1 MSDELD
7 LTDLGKSITTL
18 PPLTYNRLQTSAPLE
33 EPTGNLFSAIFF
45 RDTTIGSFLKRPEA
59 TAFDPDKNMGL
70 DFMEFV
76 PRRHMSQFDAYALVT
91 NKDEAYSVM
100 RTLDEENERT
110 ALVAS
115 NPWKSFFYNF
125 GLQPIDPANWLPGG
139 VIFNNLKRM
148 SRATKGA
155 LQAGAAGVISTA
167 VQESF
172 LQRTQLSR
180 EVDES
185 IMNTA
190 AGGLFS
196 AAIGGVSP
204 ILGPKLKRFTNKNR
218 ERAKAE
224 ILDVFTEKEENLT
237 PYKHGSSAAH
247 ISGNQLANMP
257 KFVQKGMKTS
267 ISNDM
272 LTSEFQAPKDVV
284 TSVIETTYNL
294 VKNEQ
299 GEATINAERNI
310 VSSIRAIAPVLIEVD
325 NLFYE
330 QAGISSGFGKE
341 MRANRAAKADLS
353 GAILNN
359 DAYQKAVSYTLFTA
373 TKHPNEAVNKAAA
386 LIRDK
391 IFEPYKEALIALGE
405 LPKGATVQN
414 AFDYFPVNWN
424 QQKLKEDKSGFM
436 KLTTDWMH
444 RIDKVVESIHG
455 NTFYQ
460 FAQQEVKD
468 AKALRDRVRRV
479 KRGMT
484 PPETRKLEQQSR
496 KLEREL
502 RRAVKNVAQSPE
514 YRATEKEIRTLEHD
528 IRKANREHRRANVKE
543 MRTNLAELKKK
554 LTQVKNSVKGF
565 SGHTD
570 YVSLGLDL
578 KLAEAMRKEA
588 HAEVVV
594 KHKDLGSA
602 KSKLSEARAKLRD
615 AKNKKAPSLEVER
628 LLDMEIEHLEDK
640 VHTLEKEMKKEREKV
655 TKHQADVTTIKGMQA
670 DIEKKLGKKA
680 KAIASQTL
688 REIKKYPEYK
698 ELVLDIK
705 KTKEMIE
712 RTGTEPQNVKEL
724 RKKVSEKEKS
734 LKELVRKV
742 DKSPEYQKILGE
754 IKDKKQKIKES
765 KQKYSAENLGNLDEQ
780 IAVLEA
786 EANKLAE
793 NLAGRVLDPDEIA
806 AIFHQSE
813 GKQGRLRKPVLDPDY
828 IRLAAEQTYD
838 RIIGNDIGGPSKAVV
853 NKLNKRPAS
862 AKKRTFMIPQRLAF
876 DWQNQNASEVAERYA
891 RAVIPVVRMT
901 EIAHQLGYKSIEDW
915 HNNEIS
921 KMNDELKFRI
931 SGLNKK
937 DRKTVEK
944 AFKEFGN
951 APGSEAY
958 KIQADLESKS
968 EGVKG
973 KEADKLNKEFKKQ
986 EKNITSSFELIL
998 GIYGDGPN
1006 VHDNSASKYYK
1017 AFLNWNYVRLLGF
1030 MTLSAIPDIGMHVL
1044 THGPFAT
1051 LYHGLRPLLGDV
1063 FGTLKNMSKDDIQA
1077 MGYALETVKGTRL
1090 KSMAGHEGLS
1100 TQPSFFGRTF
1110 DKMVE
1115 TFGNFTFMNQWN
1127 DTQQVIAG
1135 TMSINRTLKS
1145 IEAWHNGTITKEEI
1159 TRLARL
1165 GIDKGQYQSIYDM
1178 WVKSGK
1184 GNEGGT
1190 YFANWVTWD
1199 PSNHNDRGALEA
1211 FKRATA
1217 KEIDSVVIVPGL
1229 GDKPLIAHTNL
1240 GKLLLQFKSFAF
1252 TATNKIL
1259 FSGIQRRNDANTYWG
1274 MATMLGLG
1282 AFSYAVT
1289 QAVRGNDNI
1298 DLSFSKLSRE
1308 AIDRSGLLGILSEVY
1323 NMAEKAG
1330 LGFGTQASRYQSR
1343 SLWGA
1348 LLGPSTGAF
1357 DEMFNLVNSIRK
1369 ADGEH
1374 PLTTKDFEKI
1384 LRLAPYQNLFYTY
1397 YLSRKVSGA
1406 VAKKLGFEEAQ
1417 ETKLKDMFK

>member
-1 MSDELD
+1 MSDEFD
-7 LTDLGKSITTL
+7 LTELGKSITTP
-18 PPLTYNRLQTSAPLE
+18 PPLTYGRLQTAAPLE
-33 EPTGNLFSAIFF
+33 QPTGNLFSAIFF
-45 RDTTIGSFLKRPEA
+45 RDTTLGSFLKKPEA
-59 TAFDPDKNMGL
+59 TAFDPDNNTNL
-70 DFMEFV
+70 DFLEFV

-110 ALVAS
+110 KLIAS
-115 NPWKSFFYNF
+115 HPWKSFFYNF

-139 VIFNNLKRM
+139 IIFRNLQRM
-148 SRATKGA
+148 SRSAKGA
-155 LQAGAAGVISTA
+155 LQAGASGILSTI
-167 VQESF
+167 VQESV
-172 LQRTQLSR
+172 LQSTQLSR
-180 EVDES
+180 EIDES

-190 AGGLFS
+190 VGGLFS
-196 AAIGGVSP
+196 AAIGGAAP
-204 ILGPKLKRFTNKNR
+204 ILGTKLKRFTNKTR

-224 ILDVFTEKEENLT
+224 IMDVFTEKEENLT
-237 PYKHGSSAAH
+237 PYKSGNSAAH

-257 KFVQKGMKTS
+257 KFIQKGMKTS

-294 VKNEQ
+294 VKNER

-310 VSSIRAIAPVLIEVD
+310 VSSIRALAPVLIEVD
-325 NLFYE
+325 NLFFD
-330 QAGISSGFGKE
+330 QAGISSGFAKE
-341 MRANRAAKADLS
+341 FRANRAAKADTS
-353 GAILNN
+353 GAILNS
-359 DAYQKAVSYTLFTA
+359 DAFQKAVSYTLFTA
-373 TKHPNEAVNKAAA
+373 TKHPNENVNKAAA
-386 LIRDK
+386 LLREK
-391 IFEPYKEALIALGE
+391 IFEPYKDALIALGE

-424 QQKLKEDKSGFM
+424 QQKLKEDKNGFIKM
-436 KLTTDWMH
+436 TTDWMH
-444 RIDKVVESIHG
+444 RINKVIGGIHE
-455 NTFYQ
+455 NTEYK
-460 FAQQEVKD
+460 AALQEIKN
-468 AKALRDRVRRV
+468 AKALKDRVRRV

-502 RRAVKNVAQSPE
+502 RRSVKNVAQSPE

-528 IRKANREHRRANVKE
+528 IRKANREYRRANVKE
-543 MRTNLAELKKK
+543 MRTNLAALKKK
-554 LTQVKNSVKGF
+554 LTQVKKSVKGF
-565 SGHTD
+565 AGHTD

-588 HAEVVV
+588 HAEVVI
-594 KHKDLGSA
+594 KHKDLSAA
-602 KSKLSEARAKLRD
+602 KSKLSEARAKLKE
-615 AKNKKAPSLEVER
+615 AQNKKAPSLEVER
-628 LLDMEIEHLEDK
+628 LLDMEIEHLEDR
-640 VHTLEKEMKKEREKV
+640 VHTLEAERNKEREKV
-655 TKHQADVTTIKGMQA
+655 TKHQKDVDTIKGMQA

-688 REIKKYPEYK
+688 REIKKHPEYA

-742 DKSPEYQKILGE
+742 DKSPEYQKILAE

-765 KQKYSAENLGNLDEQ
+765 KAKYSAENLGNLEEQ

-793 NLAGRVLDPDEIA
+793 NIAGRSLDPDEIA

-813 GKQGRLRKPVLDPDY
+813 GKRGRLRKPITELEY
-828 IRLAAEQTYD
+828 IKVAADQTYD

-853 NKLNKRPAS
+853 NKLNKRPSS
-862 AKKRTFMIPQRLAF
+862 AKNRTFMIPQRLAF
-876 DWQNQNASEVAERYA
+876 EWQNQNASEVAERYA
-891 RAVIPVVRMT
+891 RAVIPVVRTT

-915 HNNEIS
+915 HNSEIA
-921 KMNDELKFRI
+921 KMNDELRFRI
-931 SGLNKK
+931 EGLNKK

-951 APGSEAY
+951 APDSPAY
-958 KIQADLESKS
+958 KIQADLMAKS

-986 EKNITSSFELIL
+986 EKNITSAFELIL

-1006 VHDNSASKYYK
+1006 IHDNSASKYYK

-1051 LYHGLRPLLGDV
+1051 LYHGLKPVLSEV
-1063 FGTLKNMSKDDIQA
+1063 FGIMKNMSKDDIQA

-1090 KSMAGHEGLS
+1090 KSMAGHQGLS

-1110 DKMVE
+1110 DKVVE

-1135 TMSINRTLKS
+1135 TMSINRTLKA
-1145 IEAWHNGTITKEEI
+1145 IEAWHNGTITKEEV

-1165 GIDKGQYQSIYDM
+1165 GIDKGQYQSIYDL
-1178 WVKSGK
+1178 WKKHGGS
-1184 GNEGGT
+1184 EGGT
-1190 YFANWVTWD
+1190 HFANWVNWELKT
-1199 PSNHNDRGALEA
+1199 HNDRAALEA
-1211 FKRATA
+1211 FKRATSA
-1217 KEIDSVVIVPGL
+1217 EIDSVVIVPGL

-1252 TATNKIL
+1252 AATNKVL
-1259 FSGIQRRNDANTYWG
+1259 FAGIQRRNDANTYWG

-1282 AFSYAVT
+1282 AFSYAAT
-1289 QAVRGNDNI
+1289 QVIRGNDNI
-1298 DLSFSKLSRE
+1298 DLSFGKLSRE

-1348 LLGPSTGAF
+1348 MLGPSTGAF
-1357 DEMFNLVNSIRK
+1357 DEMFALFNSIRK

-1417 ETKLKDMFK
+1417 ETKLKEMFK

>member
-18 PPLTYNRLQTSAPLE
+18 PPLTFNRLQTSVPLE

-76 PRRHMSQFDAYALVT
+76 PRRHMNQFDAYALVT

-110 ALVAS
+110 ALIAS

-148 SRATKGA
+148 SRAAKGA

-204 ILGPKLKRFTNKNR
+204 ILGPKLKRFTNKTR

-224 ILDVFTEKEENLT
+224 IMDVFTEKEVSLT
-237 PYKHGSSAAH
+237 PYQHGSSATH
-247 ISGNQLANMP
+247 LTGNQLSGMSKP
-257 KFVQKGMKTS
+257 LQKVMKNC

-272 LTSEFQAPKDVV
+272 LTSDFQAPKDVV
-284 TSVIETTYNL
+284 TSIIETNFTL
-294 VKNEQ
+294 IKNES
-299 GEATINAERNI
+299 GVATVNAER
-310 VSSIRAIAPVLIEVD
+310 AIKLAISELAPTLVEVD
-325 NLFYE
+325 NLFFK
-330 QAGISSGFGKE
+330 QAGIASGFAKE
-341 MRANRAAKADLS
+341 FRANRAAKADAS
-353 GAILNN
+353 GAILNYE
-359 DAYQKAVSYTLFTA
+359 AFQKAVSYTLFTRIE
-373 TKHPNEAVNKAAA
+373 HPNAEVNEAAK
-386 LIRDK
+386 LIYYK
-391 IFEPYKEALIALGE
+391 IFEPYKNALIELGE
-405 LPKGATVQN
+405 LPKNATVQN
-414 AFDYFPVNWN
+414 AFEYFPVNWN
-424 QQKLKEDKSGFM
+424 QQKLKEDKNGFIKM
-436 KLTTDWMH
+436 TTEWMQ
-444 RIDKVVESIHG
+444 RINGVVEGIHQ
-455 NTFYQ
+455 NPEYK
-460 FAQQEVKD
+460 AALQEIKD
-468 AKALRDRVRRV
+468 SKILKDHVRRV

-514 YRATEKEIRTLEHD
+514 YRATEKEIRILEHE
-528 IRKANREHRRANVKE
+528 IRVANREYRRANVKE

-565 SGHTD
+565 AGHTD

-588 HAEVVV
+588 HAEVVI
-594 KHKDLGSA
+594 KHKDLGAA
-602 KSKLSEARAKLRD
+602 KSKLSEARAKLKE

-628 LLDMEIEHLEDK
+628 LLDMEIDHLEDK

-670 DIEKKLGKKA
+670 DIEKKLNKKA
-680 KAIASQTL
+680 KAISKQTL
-688 REIKKYPEYK
+688 REIKKHPEYK
-698 ELVLDIK
+698 DLVLDIK

-765 KQKYSAENLGNLDEQ
+765 KAKYSAENLGNLEEQ
-780 IAVLEA
+780 ITVLEA
-786 EANKLAE
+786 EASKLAE
-793 NLAGRVLDPDEIA
+793 NIAGRVLDRDEIA

-813 GKQGRLRKPVLDPDY
+813 GKRGRLRKPILDPEFFQLNAD
-828 IRLAAEQTYD
+828 QTYD
-838 RIIGNDIGGPSKAVV
+838 RIIGNDIGGSSKAVV
-853 NKLNKRPAS
+853 NKLNKRPS
-862 AKKRTFMIPQRLAF
+862 STKSRTFMIPQRLAF

-901 EIAHQLGYKSIEDW
+901 EIAKRLGYNSIEDW
-915 HNNEIS
+915 HNSEVH
-921 KMNDELKFRI
+921 KMNEELKYRI
-931 SGLNKK
+931 SGLNVK
-937 DRKTVEK
+937 DRKAVER
-944 AFKEFGN
+944 AFKKFGD
-951 APGSEAY
+951 APGSEAF
-958 KIQADLESKS
+958 KIQADLIAKS

-973 KEADKLNKEFKKQ
+973 KEADKLNKEFKNQ
-986 EKNITSSFELIL
+986 EKNITSAFELIL
-998 GIYGDGPN
+998 GIYGNGPN
-1006 VHDNSASKYYK
+1006 VHDDSGAKYYK

-1090 KSMAGHEGLS
+1090 KSMSGHEGLS

-1165 GIDKGQYQSIYDM
+1165 GIDSSEYRNIYDM

-1184 GNEGGT
+1184 GQHDGT

-1199 PSNHNDRGALEA
+1199 TKNKDDRRALES
-1211 FKRATA
+1211 FKRAVGA
-1217 KEIDSVVIVPGL
+1217 EIDSVVIVPGL

-1252 TATNKIL
+1252 AATNKVL
-1259 FSGIQRRNDANTYWG
+1259 FAGIQRRHDANTYWG

-1289 QAVRGNDNI
+1289 QAIRGNDDI
-1298 DLSFSKLSRE
+1298 DLSFAKLSRE
-1308 AIDRSGLLGILSEVY
+1308 AVDRSGLLGILSEVY

-1417 ETKLKDMFK
+1417 ETRLKDMFK